1 MKYLIIAMA
10 LLLGA
15 CSEEGVARSNPNEVV
30 TDQCLR
36 AKLAQQC
43 LKDAPAGPMAAK
55 YNDWDEVVNQCDT
68 NAMYQSRRRRQYVLP
83 ECAL

>member
-1 MKYLIIAMA
+1 MKYAIIIAA
-10 LLLGA
+10 LLLSA
-15 CSEEGVARSNPNEVV
+15 CSEEGVAHNHGNDVV

-43 LKDAPAGPMAAK
+43 MKDLPKGPMAPK

-68 NAMYQSRRRRQYVLP
+68 NAMYQSRRRRQYVAP

>member
-1 MKYLIIAMA
+1 MKYLIIAVA

-15 CSEEGVARSNPNEVV
+15 CSDEPYKPNPNEVV

-36 AKLAQQC
+36 IKLAQQC
-43 LKDAPAGPMAAK
+43 MKDLPKGPNIVGTS
-55 YNDWDEVVNQCDT
+55 NDWDEVVDQCDT
-68 NAMYQSRRRRQYVLP
+68 NAKYQARRRRQYVAP

>member
-1 MKYLIIAMA
+1 
-10 LLLGA
+10 
-15 CSEEGVARSNPNEVV
+15 
-30 TDQCLR
+30 
-36 AKLAQQC
+36 
-43 LKDAPAGPMAAK
+43 MAAK